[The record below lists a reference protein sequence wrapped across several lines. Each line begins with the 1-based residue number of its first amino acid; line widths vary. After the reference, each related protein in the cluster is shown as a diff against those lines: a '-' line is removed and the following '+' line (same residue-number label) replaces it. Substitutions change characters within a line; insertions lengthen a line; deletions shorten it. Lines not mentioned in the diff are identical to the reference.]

1 MGSATSPFVPGP
13 IQTFGISKEP
23 LESGTTMRRA
33 VSLLVALLTVG
44 LVVAGCGSS
53 SGGGGSA
60 TNTAPAAPNTITI
73 NNFAF
78 SPSTLTV
85 SPGAKVTVKNADS
98 ATHTLT
104 ASDKSFD
111 TGSIATGASKT
122 FTAPTKPGKYS
133 YICTI
138 HQFMQGTLTVK

>member
-1 MGSATSPFVPGP
+1 
-13 IQTFGISKEP
+13 
-23 LESGTTMRRA
+23 MRRA

-44 LVVAGCGSS
+44 LLVAGCGSS

-111 TGSIATGASKT
+111 TGSIATGASKI
-122 FTAPTKPGKYS
+122 FTAPTKPGTYS